1 MGFSQALSGL
11 NAASAKLDV
20 LGNNIAN
27 TQTVGFKS
35 SSITFADIF
44 AGAGSKIGL
53 GTQVGSTVQ
62 DFKTGNLETTGR
74 GLDVA
79 IAGDGFFRFQLSSGE
94 IGYSRNGQLQMTAD
108 GYLVNSQGAKIMGY
122 GLNDPNDAFSEPAT
136 GGSPVALRIY
146 PDDMPAAATT
156 SVSATYNLD
165 ARIDESNADLLSQAR
180 VATTNTPDDPATP
193 ADESASIDLD
203 YHYSNS
209 FTVFDSLGTAH
220 NVTVYYEK
228 TGDNAWD
235 VKVAIDGYYNNTPTN
250 DFTLEFD
257 SSGKLVSLDGDP
269 TLDRATIDFTSAE
282 LGGQPSPLSFEFIL
296 DGSTQFSNTS
306 TQNALTQ
313 DGYTSGTLVG
323 LSIEADGTVMRKYSN
338 ERSASAGQIVL
349 ASFRNAEGLSPIGD
363 NMWQPTVSA
372 GSELVGIAGSGS
384 LGALQSGAVETSNVD
399 LAKQLVDMIVT
410 QRAYQANSQT
420 IKTQDELLQT
430 SINLR

>member
-136 GGSPVALRIY
+136 GGSPVALQIY
-146 PDDMPAAATT
+146 PDDMPAKATET
-156 SVSATYNLD
+156 VSATYNLD
-165 ARIDESNADLLSQAR
+165 ARIDQTNPDLLSQAR
-180 VATTNTPDDPATP
+180 VATTTTPDDPATP

-209 FTVFDSLGTAH
+209 FTVFDSLGTARS
-220 NVTVYYEK
+220 VTVYYKK
-228 TGDNAWD
+228 TGDNAWNAQ
-235 VKVAIDGYYNNTPTN
+235 VAIDGYYDSTGTPPTN
-250 DFTLEFD
+250 DFTLAFD
-257 SSGKLVSLDGDP
+257 SSGKLVSIDGVAGADS
-269 TLDRATIDFTSAE
+269 ATIAFSSAQ
-282 LGGQPSPLSFEFIL
+282 LGGQPSPLNL
-296 DGSTQFSNTS
+296 
-306 TQNALTQ
+306 
-313 DGYTSGTLVG
+313 
-323 LSIEADGTVMRKYSN
+323 
-338 ERSASAGQIVL
+338 AGC
-349 ASFRNAEGLSPIGD
+349 
-363 NMWQPTVSA
+363 
-372 GSELVGIAGSGS
+372 
-384 LGALQSGAVETSNVD
+384 
-399 LAKQLVDMIVT
+399 
-410 QRAYQANSQT
+410 
-420 IKTQDELLQT
+420 
-430 SINLR
+430 

>member
-108 GYLVNSQGAKIMGY
+108 GNLVNSQGAQIMGY

-146 PDDMPAAATT
+146 PDDMPAAAT
-156 SVSATYNLD
+156 SRVSATYNLD
-165 ARIDESNADLLSQAR
+165 ARIDHTNADLLSQAR
-180 VATTNTPDDPATP
+180 VVTTTVPDDPLTP
-193 ADESASIDLD
+193 ADESGSIDLD

-209 FTVFDSLGTAH
+209 FTVFDSLGSAR
-220 NVTVYYEK
+220 NVTVYYQK
-228 TGDNAWD
+228 TGANAWSA
-235 VKVAIDGYYNNTPTN
+235 KVAIDGYYNDTPTN

-257 SSGKLVSLDGDP
+257 SSGKLVSIDSD
-269 TLDRATIDFTSAE
+269 TTKDRATIDFDTTE
-282 LGGQPSPLSFEFIL
+282 LGGSPADLSLEFIL
-296 DGSTQFSNTS
+296 KGSTQFSNSS

-363 NMWQPTVSA
+363 NMWQPTVDA
-372 GSELVGIAGSGS
+372 GSELVGTAGTGS
-384 LGALQSGAVETSNVD
+384 LGALQAGAVETSNVD

>member
-122 GLNDPNDAFSEPAT
+122 GLNDPNDAFSDPAT

-146 PDDMPAAATT
+146 PDDMPAKATET
-156 SVSATYNLD
+156 VSATYNLD
-165 ARIDESNADLLSQAR
+165 ARIDESDADLLSQAQ
-180 VATTNTPDDPATP
+180 VFTDETDPEGSATD
-193 ADESASIDLD
+193 ID

-209 FTVFDSLGTAH
+209 FTVFDSLGTAR

-228 TGDNAWD
+228 TVGNNAWSA
-235 VKVAIDGYYNNTPTN
+235 KVAVDGFYKAANN
-250 DFTLEFD
+250 FTLAFD
-257 SSGKLVSLDGDP
+257 SSGKLLSVTPPPAANDP
-269 TLDRATIDFTSAE
+269 ENSAKITFTSEE
-282 LGGQPSPLSFEFIL
+282 LGGQPEALSFDFIL
-296 DGSTQFSNTS
+296 KGTTQFSNTS

-338 ERSASAGQIVL
+338 ERTKSAGQIVL

-363 NMWQPTVSA
+363 NMWQPTVDA

-384 LGALQSGAVETSNVD
+384 LGALQAGAVETSNVD

>member
-53 GTQVGSTVQ
+53 GTQVGTTVQ

-136 GGSPVALRIY
+136 GGSPVALQIY

-156 SVSATYNLD
+156 NVSATYNLD

-180 VATTNTPDDPATP
+180 VFDDAADPAGSP
-193 ADESASIDLD
+193 VDIN

-209 FTVFDSLGTAH
+209 FTVFDSLGTAR

-228 TGDNAWD
+228 TGANAWSA
-235 VKVAIDGYYNNTPTN
+235 KVAIDGFYKAAN
-250 DFTLEFD
+250 DFTLAFD
-257 SSGKLVSLDGDP
+257 SSGKLVDITHASAAGTAD
-269 TLDRATIDFTSAE
+269 DRVTIDFSTAE
-282 LGGQPSPLSFEFIL
+282 LGGEPSPLSFEFVL

-384 LGALQSGAVETSNVD
+384 LGALQAGAVETSNVD